1 MTEPTLDERIA
12 KLRKMP
18 YDADRHDAAD
28 AIIDEQQREIE
39 RLHARIDEMNESA
52 KLVTRLAEQR
62 DQIDGLYECVSKLK
76 VKLNDATAQR
86 DQARQAR
93 DIWNSAR
100 KKQMEQLT
108 EQQREIERLKEELN
122 WYQTEAVARTNTD
135 ARTKP

>member
-39 RLHARIDEMNESA
+39 RL
-52 KLVTRLAEQR
+52 
-62 DQIDGLYECVSKLK
+62 
-76 VKLNDATAQR
+76 
-86 DQARQAR
+86 
-93 DIWNSAR
+93 
-100 KKQMEQLT
+100 
-108 EQQREIERLKEELN
+108 KEELN